1 MSHELRTPLTLML
14 GPVEDVLAR
23 SGDRCFPEDRALLTV
38 AQRNGRR
45 LQKLVNTLLDF
56 SRIEA
61 GRVQAAY
68 EPTDLPTMTAE
79 LASNFRSACER
90 AGLSLVVKC
99 PPLPEPVY
107 VDREMWEKVVLNLLA
122 NAFKF
127 TFEGEIAVV
136 LRPPAG
142 AVELEVRDTG
152 IGIPP
157 EEIPHVFE
165 RFHRVEDAR
174 GRTQEGTG
182 IGLALVHELVKL
194 HGGSVA
200 RRECSS
206 TGKHLH
212 RIDPD
217 RQRPTSRPS
226 GSGARA
232 PGRDGAGCRTLC
244 GGGPRWLPDA
254 ESLPGIPPGPGSR
267 PGRTSRRPVRLDC
280 VIPSGDGT
288 GNQRSRTRALGR

>member
-1 MSHELRTPLTLML
+1 M
-14 GPVEDVLAR
+14 
-23 SGDRCFPEDRALLTV
+23 
-38 AQRNGRR
+38 
-45 LQKLVNTLLDF
+45 NTLLDF

-136 LRPPAG
+136 LRPAAG

-200 RRECSS
+200 VASA
-206 TGKHLH
+206 
-212 RIDPD
+212 PD
-217 RQRPTSRPS
+217 RGSTFTVSIPTGNGPPPGRADRER
-226 GSGARA
+226 AR

-244 GGGPRWLPDA
+244 GGGPPLA
-254 ESLPGIPPGPGSR
+254 PGCGIAPGHPAGAGEPPRTHFSQARPPRLRHSFRRRYGKPAVAHASSGPMTT
-267 PGRTSRRPVRLDC
+267 RTC
-280 VIPSGDGT
+280 ATTSG
-288 GNQRSRTRALGR
+288 AC